1 MLHKI
6 LSFCICLC
14 FSIYLGPI
22 AFAQDIIKQETPS
35 PQAVKIAIMPVV
47 TTNRNYPKV
56 NELLY
61 TTLQQELHMPL
72 NDTLQTVQYLD
83 ENSIISA
90 MRQSTFTYNQNL
102 DTLRTTADLLDVDI
116 LVGYSIPHMYQH
128 YYHSISYL
136 DGSALLN
143 SYIHLNL
150 WAYYRPLNKIFK
162 LSDKRQYLDEIS
174 PFGMLPEL
182 AKDASYTINKKA
194 ELKSLLKQSIKI
206 KKGDS

>member
-1 MLHKI
+1 MLRKI

-14 FSIYLGPI
+14 FSIYLGQI

-35 PQAVKIAIMPVV
+35 LQAVKIAIMPVV
-47 TTNRNYPKV
+47 TANRNYPEV

-72 NDTLQTVQYLD
+72 NDTLQAVQYLD

-90 MRQSTFTYNQNL
+90 MRQSAFTYNQNL
-102 DTLRTTADLLDVDI
+102 DTLRITADLLDVDI
-116 LVGYSIPHMYQH
+116 LVGYSIPNMYQH

-136 DGSALLN
+136 DGSTLLN

-174 PFGMLPEL
+174 TLGMLPEL